1 MNAKNYLYSYA
12 YGLCSMQRHV
22 YIAPRCNIIVTHEF
36 VISETVVWNPTVQ
49 CFLQCVDVSV
59 QSEIFAI
66 CAA

>member
-1 MNAKNYLYSYA
+1 
-12 YGLCSMQRHV
+12 MQRHV

-49 CFLQCVDVSV
+49 YFLQCVDVSV

-66 CAA
+66 CAICAA